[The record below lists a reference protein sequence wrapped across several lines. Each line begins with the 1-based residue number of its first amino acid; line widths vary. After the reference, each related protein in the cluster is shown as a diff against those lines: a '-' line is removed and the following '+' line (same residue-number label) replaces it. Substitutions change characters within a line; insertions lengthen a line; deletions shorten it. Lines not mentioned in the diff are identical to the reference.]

1 MRKFLLKLQ
10 QLLTNAALLLT
21 TVCAVATI
29 LIPNTNFFSRVFWV
43 GSAAIFIFNFLFF
56 PKRRLSKN
64 EYKDDQGYIVLKGT
78 NEYQHRHIA
87 KQILNRN
94 LLPNEVVHHINGK
107 RADNRLINLCVMDRH
122 QHELFHAW
130 LDWKKKKSGR
140 YPSFKEQKRLLS
152 EKHNGILLENQS
164 SFKFNIYSAQVR
176 HTFVIEKPKI
186 TPPER
191 SEDFSR
197 KLFSQLRQERN
208 RLANEKNIPA
218 YLIFKNVTLT
228 EMARQMPQ
236 DAKTMESITGVTSEK
251 FRLYGDH
258 FLAVI
263 WKYKSDTEKLKKRN
277 SAS

>member
-1 MRKFLLKLQ
+1 MAT
-10 QLLTNAALLLT
+10 LTKICHDQNKGIKVIFENCYLT
-21 TVCAVATI
+21 KEEIKKCAEIAKEVKPDFIKTSTGFGTGGATI
-29 LIPNTNFFSRVFWV
+29 EDVKLMKDTV
-43 GSAAIFIFNFLFF
+43 GSDVEVKAGYEFHQM
-56 PKRRLSKN
+56 
-64 EYKDDQGYIVLKGT
+64 DQGVMNFVLHPENIV
-78 NEYQHRHIA
+78 
-87 KQILNRN
+87 ILGGYGA
-94 LLPNEVVHHINGK
+94 P
-107 RADNRLINLCVMDRH
+107 
-122 QHELFHAW
+122 
-130 LDWKKKKSGR
+130 
-140 YPSFKEQKRLLS
+140 LS
-152 EKHNGILLENQS
+152 VRIEFSQNFGGDAEIYSQ
-164 SFKFNIYSAQVR
+164 FMMFNISP
-176 HTFVIEKPKI
+176 TELWIDN
-186 TPPER
+186 ER

>member
-1 MRKFLLKLQ
+1 LREKSSDLSVGVVLGFSITK
-10 QLLTNAALLLT
+10 
-21 TVCAVATI
+21 VCRTGV
-29 LIPNTNFFSRVFWV
+29 
-43 GSAAIFIFNFLFF
+43 
-56 PKRRLSKN
+56 
-64 EYKDDQGYIVLKGT
+64 EYVL
-78 NEYQHRHIA
+78 
-87 KQILNRN
+87 N
-94 LLPNEVVHHINGK
+94 L
-107 RADNRLINLCVMDRH
+107 
-122 QHELFHAW
+122 
-130 LDWKKKKSGR
+130 
-140 YPSFKEQKRLLS
+140 
-152 EKHNGILLENQS
+152 
-164 SFKFNIYSAQVR
+164 
-176 HTFVIEKPKI
+176 KPKT
-186 TPPER
+186 TPTER

-218 YLIFKNVTLT
+218 YQIFKNVTLT